1 MVIWDGLVSPLE
13 ILDITAG
20 NLENTI
26 LFYHVEMQ
34 MKKIKNNFSE
44 LQFNNGCDN
53 SSVCY
58 AYDMNPFWLLKSVSF
73 LNYRWIK
80 AHRQLSLF

>member
-13 ILDITAG
+13 ILDITVG

-26 LFYHVEMQ
+26 WFYRVEMQ
-34 MKKIKNNFSE
+34 IKKMKSKFSE
-44 LQFNNGCDN
+44 LQFNNGFDN
-53 SSVCY
+53 SSLCY
-58 AYDMNPFWLLKSVSF
+58 AYNMNPFWLLKSVSF